1 MGPRSGGSDL
11 EKPGSALRKAGENA
25 KGKKESLVWTAQ
37 RKAWGNRP
45 PAVANG
51 VLEDHRTTPDP
62 DSCPRTA
69 SSWFCEF
76 RELP

>member
-51 VLEDHRTTPDP
+51 VLEDH
-62 DSCPRTA
+62 
-69 SSWFCEF
+69 
-76 RELP
+76 